1 MDWPSYSPDL
11 NPMENVWAILKRNV
25 AKRNPETT
33 EDLIEAIHLE
43 CRNFSQE
50 SGFNIFSSI
59 YDRIDL
65 LIESNDDAIHY

>member
-25 AKRNPETT
+25 DKRKSET
-33 EDLIEAIHLE
+33 E
-43 CRNFSQE
+43 CQNSSQE

-65 LIESNDDAIHY
+65 LIESNGDAIHY